1 MRLASL
7 SSRSLRTFA
16 IFTGLAAALLVLGTS
31 GALSAQQA
39 PAAQARPFTAT
50 ERSTLENGGLVVRRK
65 SERRG
70 NQILLGG
77 TSWQV
82 VMLPP
87 EAVWRAV
94 LDVPQYT
101 RMLPNCTASRTV
113 ERFDDRRTV
122 FLAHQGGPVR
132 ASYYLNTRAHE
143 DRHDL
148 TFVLDARRPHAIRA
162 AWGFFTVRPYGDGKS
177 LLSYGVMADYGDG
190 FLSGVLR
197 GRLQDWSLLVP
208 QTVRQYVEGAGRGRY
223 FPSERLRGAPGLA
236 REERALGRAA
246 LVGAALPSGRALVV
260 PHSAAT
266 GVVAVVAGSEGA
278 TEPASLR

>member
-1 MRLASL
+1 MRLAL
-7 SSRSLRTFA
+7 FSSRSLRA
-16 IFTGLAAALLVLGTS
+16 LAVLTGLAAALLVLGTS
-31 GALSAQQA
+31 GEASAQQA
-39 PAAQARPFTAT
+39 PGAQARPFTAA
-50 ERSTLENGGLVVRRK
+50 ERSTLESGGLVVRRK

-82 VMLPP
+82 VTLPP
-87 EAVWRAV
+87 DAVWRAV

-113 ERFDDRRTV
+113 ERFDERRTV
-122 FLAHQGGPVR
+122 FLAHEVGPVR
-132 ASYYLNTRAHE
+132 ASYYLSTRAHE
-143 DRHDL
+143 AQHDL
-148 TFVLDARRPHAIRA
+148 TFVLDARRPHSIRA

-177 LLSYGVMADYGDG
+177 LLSYGLMADYGDG

-197 GRLQDWSLLVP
+197 GRLQDWTLRVP
-208 QTVRQYVEGAGRGRY
+208 QSVKQYVEGAGRGRY

-246 LVGAALPSGRALVV
+246 LVGAGLPSGRALVE
-260 PHSAAT
+260 PHSSAT
-266 GVVAVVAGSEGA
+266 GVVAVVVGSEGS